1 MLNEQIAN
9 RLAERTT
16 SPFRALFQPL
26 QVVLGGPFGR
36 LVRDEPDPSVAELIL
51 FVRPGATVVQ
61 VCNDL
66 VNGFRRHRLGDRF
79 HAHHYRPAAR
89 SIPAACYPDRVN
101 VTPWMPTEDMED
113 DLTAPVLEA
122 EDAALAILLPA
133 LALGHDEGED
143 ALPSASRAVTAILGA
158 AALDRLW
165 RRAATVSVRDAS
177 SHWARE
183 ARREGLDIGGPALD
197 QVANPWRRENV
208 DRYGLLRDKMSPET
222 LAFMRR
228 QQRAGVKSTTIAN
241 NLAAFGLPTHNG
253 RMRGRARI
261 IAGDQLHTLAGLIA
275 SVQQRDAGIGQFI
288 WRTKRDSRVRESH
301 ADVDGNVYAWEKPP
315 GFGYPGQPI
324 NCRCAAEGVTGR

>member
-1 MLNEQIAN
+1 
-9 RLAERTT
+9 
-16 SPFRALFQPL
+16 
-26 QVVLGGPFGR
+26 
-36 LVRDEPDPSVAELIL
+36 
-51 FVRPGATVVQ
+51 
-61 VCNDL
+61 
-66 VNGFRRHRLGDRF
+66 
-79 HAHHYRPAAR
+79 
-89 SIPAACYPDRVN
+89 
-101 VTPWMPTEDMED
+101 MED
-113 DLTAPVLEA
+113 DLGMPVLEA

-133 LALGHDEGED
+133 LALGHTEGEE
-143 ALPSASRAVTAILGA
+143 ALPSASRAAAAILGA

-165 RRAATVSVRDAS
+165 RRAGAVSVRDAS
-177 SHWARE
+177 THWVRE
-183 ARREGLDIGGPALD
+183 ARREGLDIEDGIPDAL
-197 QVANPWRRENV
+197 VNRWRRENV
-208 DRYGLLRDKMSPET
+208 DRYGLLRDKMRPET

-275 SVQQRDAGIGQFI
+275 SVQQRNAGIGQFV

-324 NCRCAAEGVTGR
+324 NCRCSAEGITER